1 MIVLLYYNTN
11 CIKHNKTNNMTCGI
25 CRQTGHNSRTC
36 QSELAQPDLFDAE
49 TIARFRLPEGD
60 DAITWNELDIE
71 QTQPQPQEC
80 IVCCDEIGDEMVKIK
95 CGHTYCV
102 SCFVKDMRQRGT
114 CAMCRAEICEAP
126 PKKTLSRSTRADIID
141 QWLDNS
147 QQIADTI
154 RAEFIEQ
161 MRTSID
167 RQRIIRTNRVNELEQ
182 VLIQAAMG
190 TNLTVGLWNAGV
202 IASEYTSYWYEADV

>member
-1 MIVLLYYNTN
+1 MP
-11 CIKHNKTNNMTCGI
+11 CGI

-36 QSELAQPDLFDAE
+36 QSELALPDLFDAE
-49 TIARFRLPEGD
+49 TTARFRLPEGD
-60 DAITWNELDIE
+60 DAIIWDELFVE
-71 QTQPQPQEC
+71 QAQPEPQPREC

-114 CAMCRAEICEAP
+114 CAMCRADICDAP
-126 PKKTLSRSTRADIID
+126 SKKTLDRDTRADIID

-147 QQIADTI
+147 RPIADTI

-161 MRTSID
+161 MRGSID
-167 RQRIIRTNRVNELEQ
+167 RQRIIRSERVNELEQ
-182 VLIQAAMG
+182 IFIGAAIR
-190 TNLTVGLWNAGV
+190 TDLTMSLWNAGI
-202 IASEYTSYWYEADV
+202 IASEYTSYWYETDV

>member
-1 MIVLLYYNTN
+1 MP
-11 CIKHNKTNNMTCGI
+11 CGI

-49 TIARFRLPEGD
+49 TTARFRLPEGD
-60 DAITWNELDIE
+60 DAIIWDELYEE
-71 QTQPQPQEC
+71 QSTPTPPPQEC

-102 SCFVKDMRQRGT
+102 TCFVKDMRQRGT
-114 CAMCRAEICEAP
+114 CAMCRTEICEAP
-126 PKKTLSRSTRADIID
+126 PKKSMDRNTRADIID

-161 MRTSID
+161 MRASLD
-167 RQRIIRTNRVNELEQ
+167 RQRIIRSERVTEMERMF
-182 VLIQAAMG
+182 IHAAIG
-190 TNLTVGLWNAGV
+190 TNLTVSLWNAGIV
-202 IASEYTSYWYEADV
+202 ASEYISHWYELDM

>member
-1 MIVLLYYNTN
+1 MP
-11 CIKHNKTNNMTCGI
+11 CGI

-36 QSELAQPDLFDAE
+36 KSELAQPDLFDAD

-60 DAITWNELDIE
+60 DAIIWDELFEE
-71 QTQPQPQEC
+71 QTQPPQQEC

-102 SCFVKDMRQRGT
+102 TCFVKDMRQRGT
-114 CAMCRAEICEAP
+114 CAMCRTEICEAP
-126 PKKTLSRSTRADIID
+126 SKKSMDRNTRADIID

-161 MRTSID
+161 MRASLD
-167 RQRIIRTNRVNELEQ
+167 RQRIIRSERVTEMERMF
-182 VLIQAAMG
+182 IHAAIG
-190 TNLTVGLWNAGV
+190 TNLTVSLWNAGIV
-202 IASEYTSYWYEADV
+202 ASEYTSYWYETDV

>member
-1 MIVLLYYNTN
+1 MP
-11 CIKHNKTNNMTCGI
+11 CGI

-36 QSELAQPDLFDAE
+36 QSELALPDLFDSE
-49 TIARFRLPEGD
+49 TTARFRLPEGNE
-60 DAITWNELDIE
+60 AITWNELDIE
-71 QTQPQPQEC
+71 QAHPQPKEC
-80 IVCCDEIGDEMVKIK
+80 IVCCYEIGDEMVKIK

-114 CAMCRAEICEAP
+114 CAMCRADICEAP

-167 RQRIIRTNRVNELEQ
+167 RQRIIRCDRVNDLERT
-182 VLIQAAMG
+182 LINAAIG
-190 TNLTVGLWNAGV
+190 TDLTMSLWNAGTV
-202 IASEYTSYWYEADV
+202 ASEYTSYWYESDL

>member
-1 MIVLLYYNTN
+1 MP
-11 CIKHNKTNNMTCGI
+11 CGI

-36 QSELAQPDLFDAE
+36 KSELALPDLFDAE
-49 TIARFRLPEGD
+49 TTARFRLPEGD
-60 DAITWNELDIE
+60 DAIIWDELYEE
-71 QTQPQPQEC
+71 QSQPKSQEC

-102 SCFVKDMRQRGT
+102 TCFVKDMRQRGT
-114 CAMCRAEICEAP
+114 CAMCRTEICEAP
-126 PKKTLSRSTRADIID
+126 PKKRMDRNTRADIID

-161 MRTSID
+161 MRASLD
-167 RQRIIRTNRVNELEQ
+167 RQRIIRSERVTEMERMF
-182 VLIQAAMG
+182 IHAAIG
-190 TNLTVGLWNAGV
+190 TNLTVSLWNAGIV
-202 IASEYTSYWYEADV
+202 ASEYISHWYELDT

>member
-1 MIVLLYYNTN
+1 LIVSDACHIKQPHTNTN
-11 CIKHNKTNNMTCGI
+11 INMPCGI
-25 CRQTGHNSRTC
+25 CKQTGHNSRTC
-36 QSELAQPDLFDAE
+36 QSELALPDLFDAE
-49 TIARFRLPEGD
+49 TTARFRLPEGD
-60 DAITWNELDIE
+60 DAIVWDELSVE
-71 QTQPQPQEC
+71 PQEC

-126 PKKTLSRSTRADIID
+126 PKKTLDRNTRADIID

-147 QQIADTI
+147 RQLSDTI

-167 RQRIIRTNRVNELEQ
+167 RQRIIRTEHVNELER
-182 VLIQAAMG
+182 VFIGAAIG
-190 TNLTVGLWNAGV
+190 TNLTMSLWSAGIV
-202 IASEYTSYWYEADV
+202 ASEYTSYWYESEV

>member
-1 MIVLLYYNTN
+1 MP
-11 CIKHNKTNNMTCGI
+11 CGI

-36 QSELAQPDLFDAE
+36 KSELAQPDLFDAD

-60 DAITWNELDIE
+60 DAIIWDELYEE
-71 QTQPQPQEC
+71 QSQPKSQEC
-80 IVCCDEIGDEMVKIK
+80 IVCCDEIQNEMVKIK

-102 SCFVKDMRQRGT
+102 TCFVKDMRQRGT
-114 CAMCRAEICEAP
+114 CAMCRTEICEAP
-126 PKKTLSRSTRADIID
+126 PKKSMDRNTRADIID

-161 MRTSID
+161 MRASLD
-167 RQRIIRTNRVNELEQ
+167 RQRIIRSERVTEMERMF
-182 VLIQAAMG
+182 IHAAIG
-190 TNLTVGLWNAGV
+190 TNLTVSLWNAGIV
-202 IASEYTSYWYEADV
+202 ASEYISHWYELDM

>member
-1 MIVLLYYNTN
+1 MP
-11 CIKHNKTNNMTCGI
+11 CGI

-36 QSELAQPDLFDAE
+36 KSELAQPDLFDAD

-60 DAITWNELDIE
+60 DAIIWDELYEE
-71 QTQPQPQEC
+71 QSQPKSQEC
-80 IVCCDEIGDEMVKIK
+80 IVCCDEIQNEMVKIK

-102 SCFVKDMRQRGT
+102 TCFVKDMRQRGT
-114 CAMCRAEICEAP
+114 CAMCRTEICEAP
-126 PKKTLSRSTRADIID
+126 PKKSMDRNTRADIID

-161 MRTSID
+161 MRASLD
-167 RQRIIRTNRVNELEQ
+167 RQRIIRSERVTEMERMF
-182 VLIQAAMG
+182 IHAAIG
-190 TNLTVGLWNAGV
+190 PNLTVSLWNAGIV
-202 IASEYTSYWYEADV
+202 ASEYISHWYELDM

>member
-1 MIVLLYYNTN
+1 MP
-11 CIKHNKTNNMTCGI
+11 CGI

-36 QSELAQPDLFDAE
+36 KSELAQPDLFDAD

-60 DAITWNELDIE
+60 DAIIWDELFEE
-71 QTQPQPQEC
+71 QSQPKSQEC
-80 IVCCDEIGDEMVKIK
+80 IVCCDEIQNEMVKIK

-102 SCFVKDMRQRGT
+102 TCFVKDMRQRGT
-114 CAMCRAEICEAP
+114 CAMCRTEICEAP
-126 PKKTLSRSTRADIID
+126 PKKSMDRNTRADIID

-161 MRTSID
+161 MRASLD
-167 RQRIIRTNRVNELEQ
+167 RQRIIRSERVTEMERMF
-182 VLIQAAMG
+182 IHAAIG
-190 TNLTVGLWNAGV
+190 TNLTVSLWNAGIV
-202 IASEYTSYWYEADV
+202 ASEYISHWYELDM

>member
-1 MIVLLYYNTN
+1 
-11 CIKHNKTNNMTCGI
+11 
-25 CRQTGHNSRTC
+25 
-36 QSELAQPDLFDAE
+36 
-49 TIARFRLPEGD
+49 
-60 DAITWNELDIE
+60 
-71 QTQPQPQEC
+71 
-80 IVCCDEIGDEMVKIK
+80 
-95 CGHTYCV
+95 
-102 SCFVKDMRQRGT
+102 MRQRGT